1 MHAHHEH
8 LADGWEWVACIM
20 QTAPRVW
27 NAASQTLREYTSATV
42 FRLHLKLHLFSV
54 ESWNATLTDPAPPS
68 NFVFV
73 FYLLWAFL
81 PLAVSVTTLLRRE
94 HDLCMDTERC
104 TRNYGHHHHGQ
115 LQRVVSQKRGRLVPT
130 APNAVLHVHC
140 SFDQRWWHETC
151 FLFLFLNCLWQDTTA
166 SSEPRCK
173 VMKVLVNTTKR
184 STTTSPWITCCPSL
198 SNQRA
203 ASSSSA
209 GSARQRS
216 STTPTTTT
224 RWAES
229 LWSEFGY
236 HSVRFKMAAVHSV
249 KPIIMC
255 STPSLRTFPILPVK
269 RFQRSPNWLLSKV
282 LATPRKRKVFWV
294 WSCRGHRWCLLPL
307 G

>member
-1 MHAHHEH
+1 
-8 LADGWEWVACIM
+8 M
-20 QTAPRVW
+20 QTAPRSGTLPHRLWESIHPQQSFAYTW
-27 NAASQTLREYTSATV
+27 NCICSQLNPETLRWLTRPLSPIL
-42 FRLHLKLHLFSV
+42 FLFSIFFGLFFL
-54 ESWNATLTDPAPPS
+54 SLC
-68 NFVFV
+68 
-73 FYLLWAFL
+73 LWQRYCAMSMTC
-81 PLAVSVTTLLRRE
+81 AW
-94 HDLCMDTERC
+94 
-104 TRNYGHHHHGQ
+104 TRNAVQVYSHHHHGQ

-130 APNAVLHVHC
+130 ATNAVLYVHC

-151 FLFLFLNCLWQDTTA
+151 FLFMFLNCLWQDTTA

-173 VMKVLVNTTKR
+173 AMKALVNTTKK

-229 LWSEFGY
+229 LWSKFDY
-236 HSVRFKMAAVHSV
+236 DSVHFNLVSVHSV

-255 STPSLRTFPILPVK
+255 SATSLRTFPILPVK
-269 RFQRSPNWLLSKV
+269 RFQRSSNWLLPKV
-282 LATPRKRKVFWV
+282 LATPQKRKVFWV
-294 WSCRGHRWCLLPL
+294 WSCRGHHWCLLPL